1 MKKLTLDHFY
11 YYIFNEMTLE
21 SFQSFLDINCGGKA
35 LRYLEIDKNKE
46 LYDEAKEQ
54 IMAHTFNFVTIEFP
68 LEEFPYVF
76 EKFINGKFDRVYKIC
91 IFEISKEEIVLQ
103 AKQYPSIKTSD
114 VYCDGKP
121 LFFDENDNLII
132 PSNN

>member
-1 MKKLTLDHFY
+1 MKKLTLDHFC

-21 SFQSFLDINCGGKA
+21 SFQSFLDMNCGGKA

-54 IMAHTFNFVTIEFP
+54 IMAHNFDFVKIEFP

-76 EKFINGKFDRVYKIC
+76 EKFIDGKFDRVYKIC
-91 IFEISKEEIVLQ
+91 IFEISKEERTPL
-103 AKQYPSIKTSD
+103 IKTSD
-114 VYCDGKP
+114 VYCNGEP
-121 LFFDENDNLII
+121 LFFDEDNNLIK

>member
-1 MKKLTLDHFY
+1 MKKLTLDHFCY
-11 YYIFNEMTLE
+11 YVFNEMTLE

-91 IFEISKEEIVLQ
+91 IFEISKEERTPL
-103 AKQYPSIKTSD
+103 IKTSD
-114 VYCDGKP
+114 VYCNGEP
-121 LFFDENDNLII
+121 LFFDEDNNLIK

>member
-1 MKKLTLDHFY
+1 MKKLTLDHFC

-21 SFQSFLDINCGGKA
+21 NFQSFLDMNCGGKA

-54 IMAHTFNFVTIEFP
+54 IMAHTFDSVNIEFP

-76 EKFINGKFDRVYKIC
+76 EKFIDGKFDRVYKIC
-91 IFEISKEEIVLQ
+91 IFEISKEERTPL
-103 AKQYPSIKTSD
+103 IKTSD
-114 VYCDGKP
+114 VYCNGEP
-121 LFFDENDNLII
+121 LFFDEDNNLIK